1 MTTIPQIEYDRSIKK
16 LEDAY
21 KQAYKEILAVIVELK
36 NAGETGNIYQQ
47 QTSLLRQIEVILTQ
61 LNEFN
66 KDWCETEIQNA
77 YTEGMAVAMLS
88 AGEATTLAAAMQG
101 VQFSMVSQ
109 QTVEA
114 LIADTYNDLLQATNN
129 TERRVKQM
137 VRQIVG
143 DVMRQQALKRIGR
156 VTMVREISQRLT
168 KKAIEEKIHKDGFI
182 GIVDKAG
189 RRWSVERYS
198 KMIAATKLNQ
208 AHVEGVR
215 TGGLERGIDTAV
227 ISTHN
232 AKDECNGFEGMIIS
246 LNGLTEG
253 LLSYEELRE
262 SNLIF
267 HPNCQHKVHLVKLD
281 LLPAKVLQKHK
292 EKVAALKHGKLKK
305 KIIPLDQVKVPDKE
319 PVKAYNLT
327 AM

>member
-1 MTTIPQIEYDRSIKK
+1 MATIPQIEYDRSIQK

-21 KQAYKEILAVIVELK
+21 KQAFKEILASIIELR

-47 QTSLLRQIEVILTQ
+47 QASLLRQIEVILAQ
-61 LNEFN
+61 LNDFN
-66 KDWCETEIQNA
+66 KEWCESEIQQA
-77 YTEGMAVAMLS
+77 YTDGLAIAMLS
-88 AGEATTLAAAMQG
+88 AGEAVTLAAAMQG
-101 VQFSMVSQ
+101 VQFSMISQ
-109 QTVEA
+109 PTVEA

-129 TERRVKQM
+129 TERRVKQI

-156 VTMVREISQRLT
+156 VTMIREISQRLT
-168 KKAIEEKIHKDGFI
+168 KKAIEEKIHKDGFV

-189 RRWSVERYS
+189 RRWSVQRYS

-215 TGGLERGIDTAV
+215 AGGLERGIDTAV

-232 AKDECNGFEGMIIS
+232 AEDECRGFEGMIIS

-253 LLSYEELRE
+253 LLTYDELRE
-262 SNLIF
+262 SNFIF

-281 LLPAKVLQKHK
+281 LLPQKVLQKHK
-292 EKVAALKHGKLKK
+292 EKVATLKHGKLKK
-305 KIIPLDQVKVPDKE
+305 KILPLDQVKIPDKE
-319 PVKAYNLT
+319 AVKAYNLT
-327 AM
+327 AV